1 MIKRIGRFM
10 ISFRFAII
18 LFILIATYSIIGT
31 VIPQGV
37 GPEFYLE
44 KYHTFGNLMLLLQFN
59 KVYSSLIF
67 RFILLLFL
75 INLTGCTVKI
85 LPSQIKRL
93 SKENFSRAGN
103 NSENLWSEDIDI
115 EKFKN
120 LLKKKRFII
129 EEKEDG
135 FRAAKHRI
143 GSIGSSVTH
152 LGIIVIILGAFLGN
166 IFAKEGFINLLPGES
181 SAFND
186 YGFSLKLNDFYL
198 GFRDDGTTEQY
209 YSELSV
215 FEKKEEVKSQ
225 KIWVNNPLNYKGLNF
240 YQSSFG
246 WISNLV
252 IKDKEGN
259 IIDKNVLKNNQ
270 QHFYQPEHLTVYLYG
285 FYPNFNIDQ
294 MGQPISTTQQLKNPH
309 YAVVLYQFNDYID
322 SYIVEPGQ
330 SISYKDIEII
340 FEDSTMYTGL
350 IYRKDFGYYF
360 VLLGC
365 LFLFMGLFLSFYFYP
380 KYVLVDDGTIFA
392 VTRQNTWGFNMQ
404 IRNILSSTDK
414 ILEEEL

>member
-1 MIKRIGRFM
+1 MIKKIGKFM

-18 LFILIATYSIIGT
+18 LFILIATYSVIGT
-31 VIPQGV
+31 VLPQGA

-59 KVYSSLIF
+59 KVYSSIIF

-75 INLTGCTVKI
+75 INLIGCTVKI

-93 SKENFSRAGN
+93 SKEHFSTAGSN
-103 NSENLWSEDIDI
+103 TENLWNEKIDI
-115 EKFKN
+115 EKFKD

-129 EEKEDG
+129 EDKEVG
-135 FRAAKHRI
+135 FKAAKHRI
-143 GSIGSSVTH
+143 GSIGSSITH

-186 YGFSLKLNDFYL
+186 YGFSLRLDDFYL
-198 GFRDDGTTEQY
+198 GFREDGTTEQY
-209 YSELSV
+209 YSELTV
-215 FEKKEEVKSQ
+215 FEKKEEIKSK

-246 WISNLV
+246 WVSNLV

-259 IIDKNVLKNNQ
+259 ILDKNILKNNQ
-270 QHFYQPEHLTVYLYG
+270 QHFYQPEHLTIYLYG
-285 FYPNFNIDQ
+285 FYPSFNIDQ
-294 MGQPISTTQQLKNPH
+294 MGQPISITQQMKNPH
-309 YAVVLYQFNDYID
+309 YAVVLYHFNDYID

-330 SISYKDIEII
+330 PIMHNDMEII
-340 FEDSTMYTGL
+340 FEESKMYTGL
-350 IYRKDFGYYF
+350 IYRRDFGYYF

-365 LFLFMGLFLSFYFYP
+365 LFLFLGLFLSFYFYP
-380 KYVLVDDGTIFA
+380 KYVLVDEESIFA

-404 IRNILSSTDK
+404 IRNILSSTNNHS
-414 ILEEEL
+414 EEEL